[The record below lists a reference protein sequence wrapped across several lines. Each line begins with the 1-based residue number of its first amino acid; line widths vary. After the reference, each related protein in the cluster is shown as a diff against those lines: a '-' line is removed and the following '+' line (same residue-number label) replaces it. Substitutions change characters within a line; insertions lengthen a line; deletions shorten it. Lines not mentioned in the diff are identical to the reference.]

1 MSIHS
6 ENKVLFEKQ
15 RQKILDASLKVF
27 PQKGY
32 NASTIKQIAKKA
44 KIAEGTIYLYFKN
57 KKELLLNLVEH
68 PFISSFKELME
79 NLTLEDDYKKL
90 KMILNDRLKFAS
102 EHLQLM
108 QLLLYE
114 SQFHKDLKKIF
125 IEKVL
130 IQAISPFEK
139 YLKRKVKEGKFREF
153 DTNFLAQLFFG
164 MFLSMLYTQKVLK
177 DKNLELSSSVKQ
189 LVDLFLNGVKK

>member
-6 ENKVLFEKQ
+6 DNKIFFEKH
-15 RQKILDASLKVF
+15 RQKILDAALKVF
-27 PQKGY
+27 SQNGY

-44 KIAEGTIYLYFKN
+44 KVAEGTIYLYFKN

-79 NLTLEDDYKKL
+79 NLTLEDDYKNL
-90 KMILNDRLKFAS
+90 KIILKDRLKFAS
-102 EHLQLM
+102 EHIQLI

-139 YLKRKVKEGKFREF
+139 YLKKRIKEGKFRKF
-153 DTNFLAQLFFG
+153 DPAFLAQLFFG

-177 DKNLELSSSVKQ
+177 DKNLDASSLKQ

>member
-1 MSIHS
+1 VSIHS
-6 ENKVLFEKQ
+6 DNKNFFEEH
-15 RQKILDASLKVF
+15 RQKILDAALKVF
-27 PQKGY
+27 SQNGY

-44 KIAEGTIYLYFKN
+44 KVAEGTIYLYFKN

-79 NLTLEDDYKKL
+79 NLTLEDDYKNL
-90 KMILNDRLKFAS
+90 KIILNDRLKFAS
-102 EHLQLM
+102 EHIQLM

-139 YLKRKVKEGKFREF
+139 YLKKRIKEGKFRKF
-153 DTNFLAQLFFG
+153 DPAFLAQLFFG

-177 DKNLELSSSVKQ
+177 DKNLDASSLKQ